1 MRHMRS
7 CGCSVCRYALTVWRF
22 QVKVNGRTFAKM
34 QDVLQKKRDKLET
47 AEQEIKNLYDALKR

>member
-7 CGCSVCRYALTVWRF
+7 CGRSVWRCALTVWRF
-22 QVKVNGRTFAKM
+22 QVKVNGKTFAKM
-34 QDVLQKKRDKLET
+34 QGVLQKKRDKLET